1 MPTLTVAACQVAPRP
16 GRPDDT
22 SVVEAAVREAA
33 AAGAT
38 LVVLPELAV
47 TGYAFRH
54 LVGDRAATETLEG
67 PTVTVLRDLSS
78 ELGVVIVCGIPE
90 REGEAWW
97 NTAVVVEDGELVGHY
112 RKVHLW
118 GPERSWFAAAAA
130 PPLVVDT
137 AAGRLGVMVCY
148 DLEFPEWARRA
159 AHEGAEVLTVPVNWP
174 RNEHPGQHPIEV
186 AKAQAVAAAYG
197 VHVVVA
203 DRCGVEDGIDWEG
216 GSLVCGPDGYLL
228 AGPATS
234 PGDTAR
240 SAVVLAEVDP
250 DRARDKT
257 RGQFNDLVAD
267 RRPDL
272 YDPA

>member
-1 MPTLTVAACQVAPRP
+1 VSTLTVAACQVAPRP

-33 AAGAT
+33 AAGAK

-47 TGYAFRH
+47 TGNAFRH
-54 LVGDRAATETLEG
+54 LVGDRAATEALEG
-67 PTVTVLRDLSS
+67 PTVTVLRSLSA

-90 REGEAWW
+90 REGEVWW
-97 NTAVVVEDGELVGHY
+97 NAAVVVEAGELVGHY

-118 GPERSWFAAAAA
+118 GSEKSWFAPADA

-137 AAGRLGVMVCY
+137 TVGRLGVMVCY

-159 AHEGAEVLTVPVNWP
+159 ADEGAEVLAVPVNWP

-197 VHVVVA
+197 VHVVIA

-234 PGDTAR
+234 PGDIAR
-240 SAVVLAEVDP
+240 PTVVLAEVDP
-250 DRARDKT
+250 DCARDKT

-267 RRPDL
+267 RRPEL